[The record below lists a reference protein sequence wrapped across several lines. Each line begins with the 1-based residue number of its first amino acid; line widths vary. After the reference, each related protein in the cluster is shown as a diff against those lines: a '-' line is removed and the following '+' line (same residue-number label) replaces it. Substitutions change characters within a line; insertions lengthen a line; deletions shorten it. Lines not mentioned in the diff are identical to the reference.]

1 MSYLRRKR
9 RFFIMLTRKQKEQVV
24 EELAD
29 KIRRQK
35 SLIFT
40 DAKGVKVKDIQKI
53 RRELK
58 KLEAEY
64 RVAKKSL
71 MELALKKEGKEMDLS
86 AFNGSLASSFGYQDS
101 ISLIKV
107 LAKLA
112 KENPDFKILGGMVE
126 GKVLSAI
133 EIKELSKIPSREVL
147 LAKLVGC
154 IKGPI
159 NGFVNVLQ
167 GNMRNLINI
176 LSAIKK

>member
-1 MSYLRRKR
+1 
-9 RFFIMLTRKQKEQVV
+9 MLSRKQKEQIV

-29 KIRRQK
+29 KIKRQK

-40 DAKGVKVKDIQKI
+40 DAKGVKVKDIQVI

-86 AFNGSLASSFGYQDS
+86 GFSGSLASSFGYKDP

-112 KENPDFKILGGMVE
+112 KGNENFKILGGMVE
-126 GKVLSAI
+126 GRVLSAA
-133 EIKELSKIPSREVL
+133 EITELSRIPSREVL
-147 LAKLVGC
+147 LAQFIGC

-159 NGFVNVLQ
+159 NGFVNVLN
-167 GNMRNLINI
+167 GNMRDLVGVLN
-176 LSAIKK
+176 AIKSNK